1 MVGTGPGGYV
11 SAIRA
16 AQLGLTVATV
26 EDDRPGGVCL
36 NWGCIPTKALLRNAE
51 IVHLFEKAET
61 FGITVQGMQADYAA
75 AVQRSRGVADR
86 MAKGVEFL
94 FRKNKITLFPGT
106 GSLTSKNVVDVKGK
120 DGVTTLEAGR
130 AVILGTGSEPKSL
143 PGVAIDEKLVIS
155 SNGAVRNEAKP
166 KSIVIIGAGAVGVE
180 FADVYRSYGVEV
192 TLLEA
197 LPRIVPIEDEEV
209 STQLTRS
216 LSRRGIT
223 IKTGVKV
230 SAVKPGGAG
239 VVIET
244 DGGRF
249 EAEQVLMAVGRGAR
263 TKGVG
268 LEALGVTMERGFV
281 KVSPTMETSVKGI
294 YAIGDMAGAPLLA
307 HKAMAEGVVAAEAIA
322 GKNPRPVDYGNVPSC
337 TYCRPQ
343 VASIGLTEAQAKEGG
358 REVAIGKFPFTAN
371 GKAVALGETEGFVK
385 VIADKKTGEILG
397 VHILGAEA
405 TEMIHEFAVGRTLEA
420 TVDEIMHTIHAHPTL
435 SEAALE
441 ATLAVLG
448 QAIHIQLVLPKVGMS
463 SVSSAFARRRSRVS
477 NPSVNQA

>member
-1 MVGTGPGGYV
+1 
-11 SAIRA
+11 
-16 AQLGLTVATV
+16 
-26 EDDRPGGVCL
+26 
-36 NWGCIPTKALLRNAE
+36 
-51 IVHLFEKAET
+51 
-61 FGITVQGMQADYAA
+61 
-75 AVQRSRGVADR
+75 VQRSRSVADR

-106 GSLTSKNVVDVKGK
+106 GLLKSKTSVEVRGMG
-120 DGVTTLEAGR
+120 GVTTLEAKR
-130 AVILGTGSEPKSL
+130 AVVLATGSEPRSL
-143 PGVAIDEKLVIS
+143 TGVTIDEQTVIS

-166 KSIVIIGAGAVGVE
+166 KSIVVIGAGAVGVE

-209 STQLTRS
+209 SAQLTRS

-230 SAVKPGGAG
+230 SSVKPLTTG

-249 EAEQVLMAVGRGAR
+249 EAQQVLMAVGRAAR

-268 LEALGVTMERGFV
+268 LEALGVAMERGFV
-281 KVSPTMETSVKGI
+281 KVSPTMETSVKGV

-307 HKAMAEGVVAAEAIA
+307 HKAMAEGVVAAETIA
-322 GKNPRPVDYGNVPSC
+322 GKSPRPVDYGNVPSC

-343 VASIGLTEAQAKEGG
+343 VASIGITEAKAKEGG

-385 VIADKKTGEILG
+385 VVADKKTGEILG
-397 VHILGAEA
+397 VHIIGPEA

-441 ATLAVLG
+441 ATLAALG
-448 QAIHIQLVLPKVGMS
+448 QAIHI
-463 SVSSAFARRRSRVS
+463 
-477 NPSVNQA
+477 

>member
-1 MVGTGPGGYV
+1 VASQKFDVVVVGTGPGGYV

-51 IVHLFEKAET
+51 VVQLFEKAET

-106 GSLTSKNVVDVKGK
+106 GSLKSKNVIEVKGK
-120 DGVTTLEAGR
+120 DGTATTLEAGR
-130 AVILGTGSEPKSL
+130 AVILATGSEPKSL

-166 KSIVIIGAGAVGVE
+166 KSIIVIGAGAVGVE

-209 STQLTRS
+209 STQLNRS

-239 VVIET
+239 VVVDT

-268 LEALGVTMERGFV
+268 LEALGVAMERGFV
-281 KVSPTMETSVKGI
+281 KISPTMETSVKGV

-343 VASIGLTEAQAKEGG
+343 VASIGLTEAKAKEGG

-385 VIADKKTGEILG
+385 VVADKKTGEILG
-397 VHILGAEA
+397 VHIIGPEA

-441 ATLAVLG
+441 ATLAALG
-448 QAIHIQLVLPKVGMS
+448 QAIHI
-463 SVSSAFARRRSRVS
+463 
-477 NPSVNQA
+477 

>member
-1 MVGTGPGGYV
+1 MNQYDVVVVGTGPGGYV

-16 AQLGLTVATV
+16 AQLGLSVATV

-51 IVHLFEKAET
+51 IVQLFEKAET
-61 FGITVQGMQADYAA
+61 FGITVQGMKADYAA
-75 AVQRSRGVADR
+75 AVQRSRSVADR

-106 GSLTSKNVVDVKGK
+106 GSLKGKNVVEVRGK
-120 DGVTTLEAGR
+120 DGPTTLEAGR
-130 AVILGTGSEPKSL
+130 AVILATGSEPKSL
-143 PGVAIDEKLVIS
+143 SGVAIDEKTVIS

-166 KSIVIIGAGAVGVE
+166 KSIVVIGAGAVGVE

-230 SAVKPGGAG
+230 SSVKPLAGG
-239 VVIET
+239 VVVET

-249 EAEQVLMAVGRGAR
+249 EAQQVLMAVGRAAR

-268 LEALGVTMERGFV
+268 LEALGVAMERGFV
-281 KVSPTMETSVKGI
+281 KVSPTMETSVKGV
-294 YAIGDMAGAPLLA
+294 YAIGDMAGVPLLA

-343 VASIGLTEAQAKEGG
+343 IASIGLTEAKAKEGG
-358 REVAIGKFPFTAN
+358 REVAVGKFPFTAN

-397 VHILGAEA
+397 VHIIGPEA
-405 TEMIHEFAVGRTLEA
+405 TEIIHEFAVGRTLEA

-441 ATLAVLG
+441 ATLAALG
-448 QAIHIQLVLPKVGMS
+448 HAIHI
-463 SVSSAFARRRSRVS
+463 
-477 NPSVNQA
+477 